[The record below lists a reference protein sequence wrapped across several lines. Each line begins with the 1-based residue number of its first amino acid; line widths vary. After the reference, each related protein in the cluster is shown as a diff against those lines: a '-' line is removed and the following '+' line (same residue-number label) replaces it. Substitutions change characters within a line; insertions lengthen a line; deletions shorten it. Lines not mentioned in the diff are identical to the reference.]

1 MRRTL
6 AILSIGLLAA
16 SCGKRR
22 TGDKP
27 VVGVTLLT
35 EAHVFYQD
43 LKRGM
48 QQAADSLGLELQIVA
63 GEWDLARQTAQVDN
77 FINRRAD
84 AIVIAPVNS
93 SGIVSAIQ
101 EANRAGIP
109 VFTADIASDG
119 GAVVAHVAS
128 DNRQGGRLL
137 GEYVARRLRGGG
149 NVVILDQPTVT
160 SVRDRVAGF
169 REALS
174 AFPNI
179 RIVASPAVERGIRDV
194 AKQKMDNLLATGQT
208 IDAVFGTNDDCALGA
223 LASIQAAGGRTGT
236 IVVGYD
242 ATPEART
249 AIAQGTPL
257 VADAVQD
264 PVTIGRRT
272 MEAVAARLRGEAVP
286 RVVPVPV
293 GLVERDSLQAATRA
307 PQRSQ

>member
-1 MRRTL
+1 MRK
-6 AILSIGLLAA
+6 ALLMLCAA
-16 SCGKRR
+16 SALAGCGKRR
-22 TGDKP
+22 ASDRP
-27 VVGVTLLT
+27 LVGVTLLT

-48 QQAADSLGLELQIVA
+48 QQAADSLQIDLQIVA

-77 FINRRAD
+77 FINQEVD

-93 SGIVSAIQ
+93 SGIVSAIS

-109 VFTADIASDG
+109 VFTADIASEG
-119 GAVVAHVAS
+119 GSVVAHVAS

-137 GEYVARRLRGGG
+137 GEYVARRLGGGG
-149 NVVILDQPTVT
+149 NVVILDQPTVS

-169 REALS
+169 REALR
-174 AFPNI
+174 AHPNI
-179 RIVASPAVERGIRDV
+179 RVVAAPAVERGIRDV
-194 AKQKMDNLLATGQT
+194 AKQKMDNLLATGQR

-223 LASIQAAGGRTGT
+223 LAAIQAAARSG
-236 IVVGYD
+236 IIIVGYD

-249 AIAQGTPL
+249 AIAQGTAL

-272 MEAVAARLRGEAVP
+272 IEAVAARLRGETPAA
-286 RVVPVPV
+286 RVPVPV
-293 GLVERDSLQAATRA
+293 SLVERDSLD
-307 PQRSQ
+307 

>member
-1 MRRTL
+1 V
-6 AILSIGLLAA
+6 
-16 SCGKRR
+16 
-22 TGDKP
+22 DK
-27 VVGVTLLT
+27 
-35 EAHVFYQD
+35 
-43 LKRGM
+43 
-48 QQAADSLGLELQIVA
+48 
-63 GEWDLARQTAQVDN
+63 
-77 FINRRAD
+77 FINQKAD

-93 SGIVSAIQ
+93 SGIVSAIE

-119 GAVVAHVAS
+119 GTVVAHVAS

-137 GEYVARRLRGGG
+137 GAYVAKRLGGGG

-169 REALS
+169 REALA

-179 RIVASPAVERGIRDV
+179 RVIAAPAVERGVRDV
-194 AKQKMDNLLATGQT
+194 AKQKMDNLLATGQK

-223 LASIQAAGGRTGT
+223 LAAIQAAGKAGT

-249 AIAQGTPL
+249 AISQGTAL

-264 PVTIGRRT
+264 PITIGRRT
-272 MEAVAARLRGEAVP
+272 MEAVAARLKGHAVP
-286 RVVPVPV
+286 GVVPVPV
-293 GLVERDSLQAATRA
+293 GLVERDSQPR
-307 PQRSQ
+307 

>member
-1 MRRTL
+1 
-6 AILSIGLLAA
+6 
-16 SCGKRR
+16 
-22 TGDKP
+22 
-27 VVGVTLLT
+27 
-35 EAHVFYQD
+35 
-43 LKRGM
+43 
-48 QQAADSLGLELQIVA
+48 
-63 GEWDLARQTAQVDN
+63 VDN
-77 FINRRAD
+77 FINQRVD

-93 SGIVSAIQ
+93 NGIVSAIE
-101 EANRAGIP
+101 EANRADIP

-137 GEYVARRLRGGG
+137 GAYVAKRLGGGG
-149 NVVILDQPTVT
+149 NVVILDQPTVN

-169 REALS
+169 REALT

-179 RIVASPAVERGIRDV
+179 RVLASPAVERGIRDV
-194 AKQKMDNLLATGQT
+194 AKQKMDNLLATGQK

-223 LASIQAAGGRTGT
+223 LAAIQAAGRTGM

-249 AIAQGTPL
+249 AISQGTAL

-272 MEAVAARLRGEAVP
+272 IEAVAARLRGEPVP
-286 RVVPVPV
+286 PVVPVPV
-293 GLVERDSLQAATRA
+293 GLVERDSL
-307 PQRSQ
+307 P

>member
-1 MRRTL
+1 MRK
-6 AILSIGLLAA
+6 ALLMLCAA
-16 SCGKRR
+16 SALAGCGKRR
-22 TGDKP
+22 ASDRP
-27 VVGVTLLT
+27 LVGVTLLT

-48 QQAADSLGLELQIVA
+48 QQAADSLQIDLQIVA

-77 FINRRAD
+77 FINQEVD

-93 SGIVSAIQ
+93 SGIVSAIG

-109 VFTADIASDG
+109 VFTADIASEG
-119 GAVVAHVAS
+119 GSVVAHVAS

-137 GEYVARRLRGGG
+137 GEYVARRLGGGG
-149 NVVILDQPTVT
+149 NVVILDQPTVS

-169 REALS
+169 REALR
-174 AFPNI
+174 AHPNI
-179 RIVASPAVERGIRDV
+179 RVVASPAVERGIRDV
-194 AKQKMDNLLATGQT
+194 AKQKMDNLLATGQR

-223 LASIQAAGGRTGT
+223 LAAIQAAGRSD
-236 IVVGYD
+236 IIIVGYD

-249 AIAQGTPL
+249 AIAQGTAL

-272 MEAVAARLRGEAVP
+272 IEAVAARLRGETPAA
-286 RVVPVPV
+286 RVPVPV
-293 GLVERDSLQAATRA
+293 SLVERDSVR
-307 PQRSQ
+307 

>member
-1 MRRTL
+1 MRKPL
-6 AILSIGLLAA
+6 LILCAA
-16 SCGKRR
+16 SMLAGCGKRR
-22 TGDKP
+22 ASDRP
-27 VVGVTLLT
+27 LVGVTLLT

-48 QQAADSLGLELQIVA
+48 QQAADSLNIDLQIVA

-77 FINRRAD
+77 FINQQVD

-93 SGIVSAIQ
+93 SGIVSAIG

-109 VFTADIASDG
+109 VFTADIASEG
-119 GAVVAHVAS
+119 GSVVAHVAS

-137 GEYVARRLRGGG
+137 GEYVARRLGGGG
-149 NVVILDQPTVT
+149 NVVILDQPTVS

-169 REALS
+169 REALR
-174 AFPNI
+174 AHPNI
-179 RIVASPAVERGIRDV
+179 RVVASPAVERGIRDV
-194 AKQKMDNLLATGQT
+194 AKQKMDNLLATGQR

-223 LASIQAAGGRTGT
+223 LASIQAAGRSG
-236 IVVGYD
+236 IIIVGYD

-249 AIAQGTPL
+249 AIAQGTAL

-272 MEAVAARLRGEAVP
+272 IEAVAGRLRGETPAA
-286 RVVPVPV
+286 RVPVPV
-293 GLVERDSLQAATRA
+293 SLVERDSLD
-307 PQRSQ
+307 

>member
-1 MRRTL
+1 VRKSL
-6 AILSIGLLAA
+6 LILCVAALAA
-16 SCGKRR
+16 GCAKRR
-22 TGDKP
+22 ASERP
-27 VVGVTLLT
+27 LVGVTLLT

-48 QQAADSLGLELQIVA
+48 QQAADSLGLDLQIVA

-77 FINRRAD
+77 FINQKAD

-93 SGIVSAIQ
+93 SGIVSAID

-119 GAVVAHVAS
+119 GTVVAHVAS

-137 GEYVARRLRGGG
+137 GAYVAKRLGGGG

-169 REALS
+169 REALA

-179 RIVASPAVERGIRDV
+179 RVIASPAVERGVRDV
-194 AKQKMDNLLATGQT
+194 AKQKMDNLLATGQK

-223 LASIQAAGGRTGT
+223 LAAIQAAGKSGT

-249 AIAQGTPL
+249 AIAQGTAL

-272 MEAVAARLRGEAVP
+272 MEAVAARLKGEAVP
-286 RVVPVPV
+286 HVVPVPV
-293 GLVERDSLQAATRA
+293 GLVERDSIPR
-307 PQRSQ
+307 

>member
-1 MRRTL
+1 MRKPLVFLLITATL
-6 AILSIGLLAA
+6 FSSGA
-16 SCGKRR
+16 CGKRR
-22 TGDKP
+22 TGGRP

-48 QQAADSLGLELQIVA
+48 QQAADSLGLDLKIVA
-63 GEWDLARQTAQVDN
+63 GEWDLARQTGQVDN
-77 FINRRAD
+77 FINEQVD

-93 SGIVSAIQ
+93 NGIVSAIE
-101 EANRAGIP
+101 EANRARIP

-119 GAVVAHVAS
+119 GVVVAHVAS

-137 GEYVARRLRGGG
+137 GAYVAKRLGGGG
-149 NVVILDQPTVT
+149 NVVILDQPTVN

-169 REALS
+169 REALH

-179 RIVASPAVERGIRDV
+179 RILASPAVERGIRDV
-194 AKQKMDNLLATGQT
+194 AKQKMDNLLATGQK

-223 LASIQAAGGRTGT
+223 LAAIQAAGRTGM

-249 AIAQGTPL
+249 AIGQGTAL

-272 MEAVAARLRGEAVP
+272 IEAVAARLRGEPVP
-286 RVVPVPV
+286 ATVPVPV
-293 GLVERDSLQAATRA
+293 GLVERDSLRH
-307 PQRSQ
+307 

>member
-1 MRRTL
+1 MRK
-6 AILSIGLLAA
+6 SLLLLVAA
-16 SCGKRR
+16 TVFTGAAACAKRR
-22 TGDKP
+22 ASGRP
-27 VVGVTLLT
+27 LVGVTLLT

-48 QQAADSLGLELQIVA
+48 QQAADSLGLDLQIVA

-77 FINRRAD
+77 FINQRAD

-93 SGIVSAIQ
+93 SGIVSAIE

-119 GAVVAHVAS
+119 GTVVAHVAS

-137 GEYVARRLRGGG
+137 GAYVAKRLGGGG

-169 REALS
+169 REALT
-174 AFPNI
+174 AYPNI
-179 RIVASPAVERGIRDV
+179 RVIAAPAVERGIRDV
-194 AKQKMDNLLATGQT
+194 AKQKMDNLLATGQK

-223 LASIQAAGGRTGT
+223 LAAIQAAGRSGI

-242 ATPEART
+242 ATPEARS
-249 AIAQGTPL
+249 AIGQGTAL

-272 MEAVAARLRGEAVP
+272 MEAVATRLRGETVP
-286 RVVPVPV
+286 PIVPVPV
-293 GLVERDSLQAATRA
+293 GLVERDSLR
-307 PQRSQ
+307 P